1 MSTFQR
7 GDKNI
12 ANASGQVVREDM
24 EDTLKATAAN
34 NFGPLSNHNY
44 KVIDVVKTL
53 SKAWENSQWEI
64 RKTNQNIESR

>member
-34 NFGPLSNHNY
+34 NFGPLSGAGTNADL
-44 KVIDVVKTL
+44 KDCRGCPTSDIKSVKL
-53 SKAWENSQWEI
+53 
-64 RKTNQNIESR
+64 